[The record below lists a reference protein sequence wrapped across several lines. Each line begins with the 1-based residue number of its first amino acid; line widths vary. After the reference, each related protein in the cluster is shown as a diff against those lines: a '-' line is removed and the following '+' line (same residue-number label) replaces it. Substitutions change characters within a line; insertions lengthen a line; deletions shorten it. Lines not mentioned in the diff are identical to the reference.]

1 MATSTA
7 AGEGNLSNVIAAFDE
22 QGFTEHFAVRG
33 KELVGLESGA
43 HFDASE
49 VIIRRVER
57 FEGASDPD
65 DMSIVYA
72 IETRSG
78 VRGTLTDAFGVYSS
92 PAVSD
97 FVSRVESRVENPQSD
112 ANARMEPLRG
122 SEAARE
128 KPAPE

>member
-1 MATSTA
+1 MASSTA

-33 KELVGLESGA
+33 EELVALESGA

-65 DMSIVYA
+65 DMSVVYA

-97 FVSRVESRVENPQSD
+97 FVSKVESRVENLQSD
-112 ANARMEPLRG
+112 ANARMDPLHGREP
-122 SEAARE
+122 ARE
-128 KPAPE
+128 KPAAK

>member
-1 MATSTA
+1 MAASTP
-7 AGEGNLSNVIAAFDE
+7 AGEGSLSNVIAAFDE

-33 KELVGLESGA
+33 DELVGLDGGA

-65 DMSIVYA
+65 DMSVVYA

-97 FVSRVESRVENPQSD
+97 FVSKAESRVENPQSD
-112 ANARMEPLRG
+112 ATARMDPLRG
-122 SEAARE
+122 SEAPRE
-128 KPAPE
+128 TPVK